1 VFSANILELFA
12 SLVPGSFVD
21 YIEYKF
27 TINVKYIND
36 NKVVKID
43 IILKVKLKFTW

>member
-1 VFSANILELFA
+1 MFSANILELFA

-21 YIEYKF
+21 YIEYRF

-36 NKVVKID
+36 NRVIKID
-43 IILKVKLKFTW
+43 IILEVELEFT

>member
-1 VFSANILELFA
+1 VFSANILKLFA

-21 YIEYKF
+21 YIEYRF

-36 NKVVKID
+36 NRVVEID
-43 IILKVKLKFTW
+43 IIFKVKLEFT

>member
-27 TINVKYIND
+27 TINIEYIND
-36 NKVVKID
+36 NRVIEID
-43 IILKVKLKFTW
+43 IILKVKLEST